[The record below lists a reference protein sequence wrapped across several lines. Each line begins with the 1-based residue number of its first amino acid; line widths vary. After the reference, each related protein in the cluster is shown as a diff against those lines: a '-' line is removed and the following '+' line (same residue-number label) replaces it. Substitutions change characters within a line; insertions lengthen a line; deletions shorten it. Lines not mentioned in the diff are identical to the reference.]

1 MLNEKKMPD
10 YFWAEAIATTV
21 YIMNRTPTTAV
32 HGMMPKE
39 KYTGKRL
46 DSSHL
51 KVFGC
56 IAYVHIPNERR
67 TKLDPPKAEKC
78 IFIGY
83 SLQQKGYRCYN
94 PSTRRMQV
102 SRDVV
107 FDEMSCWY
115 GPANVTEDADA
126 GNGNA
131 VVNVEQQSQSLSGD
145 RKSTRL
151 NSSHSGES
159 RMPSSA

>member
-1 MLNEKKMPD
+1 MLNEKKMHD
-10 YFWAEAIATTV
+10 YFWTEAIATAV

-32 HGMMPKE
+32 HGMTPEE
-39 KYTGKRL
+39 KYTGRKP
-46 DSSHL
+46 DISHL

-56 IAYVHIPNERR
+56 IAYVYIPDERR
-67 TKLDPPKAEKC
+67 TKLDPKAKKC

-115 GPANVTEDADA
+115 SPAKRNTPCMTKAFTK
-126 GNGNA
+126 
-131 VVNVEQQSQSLSGD
+131 L
-145 RKSTRL
+145 
-151 NSSHSGES
+151 
-159 RMPSSA
+159 